1 MISGLRIKYLKWKS
15 SLSLCKKKKRKI
27 RIAIMEV
34 QCSFTKVKD
43 NLTEI
48 DKKQVGNENEAR
60 ASRTSKANLGEFN
73 LTEEVKKLKI
83 LQR

>member
-1 MISGLRIKYLKWKS
+1 
-15 SLSLCKKKKRKI
+15 
-27 RIAIMEV
+27 MEV

-60 ASRTSKANLGEFN
+60 ASRTSKANFSEFN

>member
-1 MISGLRIKYLKWKS
+1 
-15 SLSLCKKKKRKI
+15 
-27 RIAIMEV
+27 MEV

-60 ASRTSKANLGEFN
+60 ASRTSKANLSEFN

-83 LQR
+83 LQRQNYSPESNLYQEEQSKNNL

>member
-1 MISGLRIKYLKWKS
+1 
-15 SLSLCKKKKRKI
+15 
-27 RIAIMEV
+27 MEV